1 MSSALLHSTT
11 RSLFASSD
19 RKANQ
24 GAGGEMEQ
32 KFESLAHSP
41 DHPLSDHLR
50 AVAALAAEFSAPFG
64 SNDWGHLAGLWHDL
78 GKYRPAFQ
86 AKLAAVDGIDAH
98 IEGFAQRVTH
108 SHAGALHAIQS
119 LGPLRGQILAFLIAG
134 HHSGLPDLDEAS
146 PTSLKFRLS
155 SEMAKREFVEAMAQT
170 IPEDILTVEHPASMI
185 AGGTQGFALWVRM
198 LFSSLVDADFLD
210 TEAYYDSNKA
220 SKRSRYPSLT
230 ATKLAFDDSMIALEG
245 RVASGP
251 DLPVN
256 RIRAEVLEKCRSK
269 GRDAG
274 LAPGFFELTVP
285 TGGGKTFASLAFALE
300 HAIAHDKRRIV
311 YAIPYT
317 SIIEQT
323 AKSFRNALS
332 SLGVDAVLE
341 HHSNLDVSERKEDHA
356 SRLAAE
362 NWDAP
367 LIVTTNVQLFESLH
381 ATRTSRCRKLHN
393 LANSVIVLDEAQQ
406 LPRDF
411 LAPILRALKLL
422 VAHYG
427 VTVLFCT
434 ATQPALIPRREPISN
449 RLLLDGVDAEAMRP
463 IIDDPQPMF
472 DALRRV
478 DIDLPADFSARR
490 HWPEIAAEIAAH
502 DCVLSIVNVRQHAR
516 ELFALLPE
524 DGAIHLS
531 ALMCAEHRSAVIEQ
545 IKIRLRDKA
554 EGKDQRPLRVVSTQ
568 LVEAGVDLD
577 FPVVFRALAG
587 LDSIAQA
594 AGRCNREG
602 RLEGRGKVRVFV
614 PPQSAPPGILRQG
627 EQAMTEMAK
636 TGRLADPLSPAAFTE
651 YFNQLYAKDD
661 SGFDRGGVLEL
672 LKHDRAAFRTAAERF
687 RLIDNDSESII
698 VAYRKDGASESPVG
712 AWLGALEKDGRQTGL
727 YRKLQR
733 YTVSVPRRI
742 FEQMLRRGELEER
755 AGLWLALDL
764 LYDQRLGLTVTSDTG
779 NPADYIC

>member
-1 MSSALLHSTT
+1 
-11 RSLFASSD
+11 
-19 RKANQ
+19 
-24 GAGGEMEQ
+24 MESEI
-32 KFESLAHSP
+32 KPLAHSP

-50 AVAALAAEFSAPFG
+50 AVANLTAEFSAAFG
-64 SNDWGHLAGLWHDL
+64 ADDWGHLAGLWHDL

-86 AKLAAVDGIDAH
+86 AKLAASGGVDAH

-108 SHAGALHAIQS
+108 SHAGAMHAIEK
-119 LGPLRGQILAFLIAG
+119 LGPLRGEILAFLIAG
-134 HHSGLPDLDEAS
+134 HHSGLPDKDEAS
-146 PTSLKFRLS
+146 PTSLKFRLG
-155 SEMAKREFVEAMAQT
+155 SEMAKREFSEAKAQL
-170 IPEDILTVEHPASMI
+170 IPEEILAATTPASVI
-185 AGGTQGFALWVRM
+185 AGGTQGFALWLRM

-210 TEAYYDSNKA
+210 TEIYYDSAKA
-220 SKRSRYPSLT
+220 SKRCRYPSLAEIKRT
-230 ATKLAFDDSMIALEG
+230 FDDSMSLLAG
-245 RVASGP
+245 RVSGGSESS
-251 DLPVN
+251 VN
-256 RIRAEVLEKCRSK
+256 RIRAEVLNQCRMK
-269 GRDAG
+269 GSDKG
-274 LAPGFFELTVP
+274 LVPGFFELTVP
-285 TGGGKTFASLAFALE
+285 TGGGKTFSSLAFALE
-300 HAIAHDKRRIV
+300 HALAHDKRRII

-323 AKSFRNALS
+323 AKVFRDALS
-332 SLGVDAVLE
+332 ALKVDAVLE
-341 HHSNLDVSERKEDHA
+341 HHSNLDVSEHKEDHA

-411 LAPILRALKLL
+411 LAPILRVLKLL

-427 VTVLFCT
+427 VTVVFCT

-449 RLLLDGVDAEAMRP
+449 RLLLDGVEIGAMRP
-463 IIDDPQPMF
+463 IVDDPLPMF

-478 DIDLPADFSARR
+478 DIHLPADFSARR
-490 HWPEIAAEIAAH
+490 QWPEIAAEISAH

-545 IKIRLRDKA
+545 IKTRLRDKA
-554 EGKDQRPLRVVSTQ
+554 EGGNQRPLRVVSTQ

-577 FPVVFRALAG
+577 FPLVFRAMAG

-602 RLEGRGKVRVFV
+602 RLEERGQVHVFV

-636 TGRLADPLSPAAFTE
+636 TGRLADPLSPAAFIE

-698 VAYRKDGASESPVG
+698 VAYRKDGELESPVG

-742 FEQMLRRGELEER
+742 FEQMLKRGDVEER

-764 LYDQRLGLTVTSDTG
+764 LYDQRLGLIVTSDTG